1 MPSILGVRIR
11 GVSSTSER
19 YGSRPPW
26 LRALGVG
33 LAGVVAVAGLV
44 WLAWV
49 VWFHATPS
57 VSSELVTWQVVDD
70 HTVTARVQEKLE
82 DGHSSNGVHCL
93 VQATALD
100 HTTVGEVTFTPR
112 NGTNDVTIRTERP
125 ATSVAF
131 EGCTAPGQ
139 NRPR

>member
-1 MPSILGVRIR
+1 M
-11 GVSSTSER
+11 SSPSER

-26 LRALGVG
+26 LRALGFG
-33 LAGVVAVAGLV
+33 LAGLLVVAGLV

-57 VSSELVTWQVVDD
+57 VTSELLTWQVVDD
-70 HTVTARVQEKLE
+70 HTVSARVQVELE
-82 DGHSSNGVHCL
+82 DGRSSRGVHCV

-112 NGTNDVTIRTERP
+112 DGTNEITIRTERR
-125 ATSVAF
+125 ATSVSRV
-131 EGCTAPGQ
+131 GCTAPGQ
-139 NRPR
+139 NHPR